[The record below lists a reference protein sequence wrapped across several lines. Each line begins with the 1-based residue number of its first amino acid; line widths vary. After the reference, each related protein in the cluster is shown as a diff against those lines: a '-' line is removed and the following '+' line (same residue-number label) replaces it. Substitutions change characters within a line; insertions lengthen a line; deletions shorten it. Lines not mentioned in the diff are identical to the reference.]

1 MQIQQ
6 LMNPASTA
14 EAGGPAAARPAG
26 DGAAFARTLAG
37 ALEGSGSLSEA
48 AKTLVAEWRQANP
61 AQSGEAL
68 PQALARLQAQW
79 AQRSE
84 GGAGASTLAMLNGAG
99 STASADPAD
108 TAALADILERLS
120 LIQTGGAADGMA
132 TGDSAAASAQAL
144 TEQLSALRERLGQ
157 LQANSETG
165 SDAGAAALD
174 EMIERL
180 DALEARMNGTG
191 EDVPDD
197 QPALAALLQGLNTEL
212 ATQQGTTTRA
222 GEALNAPV
230 TAASGEAARSLQAAI
245 DRTLAEQAQTL
256 RQATAERGGEPQPQP
271 ASARSGDPLTR
282 ELFASLQN
290 EARGQEAMN
299 TASREAFTSGL
310 SPMAGS
316 LTTSTPNPGMTPSVA
331 SASLSA
337 PVGTPAWE
345 QQLSQ
350 QMIRFSQQGGEQRV
364 TLRLHPAE
372 LGPVSVSLTM
382 NEQNAQAQF
391 LSHNATV
398 RQALEQ
404 ALPQLREALA
414 EQGISLGEASVGEQS
429 AGSSDGTGEG
439 VPGEAMMAAGSAG
452 DEAAGDDDATAT
464 VTRDLGLDGRVDL
477 YA

>member
-1 MQIQQ
+1 MAMQIQQ
-6 LMNPASTA
+6 LMNLASTA
-14 EAGGPAAARPAG
+14 EAGGPTARPAG

-79 AQRSE
+79 AQR
-84 GGAGASTLAMLNGAG
+84 GAGEGDNAGSLLAMLDGAASG
-99 STASADPAD
+99 DSADAG
-108 TAALADILERLS
+108 ALAGILERLS
-120 LIQTGGAADGMA
+120 LIQTGAAGSMPSGESA
-132 TGDSAAASAQAL
+132 TARSL
-144 TEQLSALRERLGQ
+144 TDQLTALRERLSQIQG
-157 LQANSETG
+157 SGETA
-165 SDAGAAALD
+165 SDARGAAVD
-174 EMIERL
+174 EMIEQL
-180 DALEARMNGTG
+180 DALQARMNGSG
-191 EDVPDD
+191 EALPDD
-197 QPALAALLQGLNTEL
+197 QPALAALLQGLNAEL
-212 ATQQGTTTRA
+212 ATQQGTAARA
-222 GEALNAPV
+222 GEAMNAPV

-256 RQATAERGGEPQPQP
+256 RQATAERGTEPQPQ
-271 ASARSGDPLTR
+271 STNARTGDPLTR
-282 ELFASLQN
+282 ELFASLQS
-290 EARGQEAMN
+290 EARGQEGMN
-299 TASREAFTSGL
+299 GASREAFNTGL

-372 LGPVSVSLTM
+372 LGPVSVNLTM
-382 NEQNAQAQF
+382 NDQNAQAQF

-404 ALPQLREALA
+404 ALPQLRDALA
-414 EQGISLGEASVGEQS
+414 EQGISLGETSVGEQS
-429 AGSSDGTGEG
+429 AGDGD
-439 VPGEAMMAAGSAG
+439 AG
-452 DEAAGDDDATAT
+452 DDGASGPAVIAGGATDGDAAGDDGTAATT
-464 VTRDLGLDGRVDL
+464 THDIGLDGRVDL